1 VCRPRQVRAAIDEDC
16 RRYLRDLADLW
27 SVSSLHQ
34 LALDGPWAVWPVE
47 ARVPTLLQHVLASRM
62 AISAGTIFRLLEL
75 VVEPDDVLA
84 ARRSFASRQPGLRA
98 RALEFLDNTLVGSL
112 RRNVGCVID
121 DASPEDKLRRAEE
134 WFGIA
139 QQTPTATVR
148 RLLDAWRGPDQRAP
162 ILASVAVY
170 TVVTEEMTELFDAV
184 RELEVSTDDD
194 LVRETAAW
202 AVRVIDGAQ
211 GSDSMTQMTRIE
223 KMAFLQGVD
232 VFARLSADETLQLA
246 MIASEQR
253 VARGDVIY
261 RRDDPPDLMYTVVDG
276 RVRLDG
282 PGGERRGVGPAGRF
296 GVHDILSER
305 PRAST
310 AVAEEDTHLLAIEAD
325 DFFDLLVGNVGI
337 VKALFR
343 QVLRG
348 EDGASLR

>member
-1 VCRPRQVRAAIDEDC
+1 VRSAITEDC

-62 AISAGTIFRLLEL
+62 AISAGVIFRLLEL
-75 VVEPDDVLA
+75 EREPNDVLA

-121 DASPEDKLRRAEE
+121 DASPNDKLRRAEE
-134 WFGIA
+134 WFGITQEA
-139 QQTPTATVR
+139 PAATVQ
-148 RLLDAWRGPDQRAP
+148 RLLDSWRGPDQRSP
-162 ILASVAVY
+162 IVASVAVF
-170 TVVTEEMTELFDAV
+170 TIVTEKMTELYGAV
-184 RELEVSTDDD
+184 RDLAEVADDD
-194 LVRETAAW
+194 LVRETAVW
-202 AVRVIDGAQ
+202 AVREIDGAER
-211 GSDSMTQMTRIE
+211 GDPMTEMTRIE

-246 MIASEQR
+246 MIAREQR
-253 VARGDVIY
+253 VERGEVIY
-261 RRDDPPDLMYTVVDG
+261 RHDDPPDLMFTVVDG

-282 PGGERRGVGPAGRF
+282 PGGDRRSVGSAGRF
-296 GVHDILSER
+296 GVLDILSER
-305 PRAST
+305 PRATT
-310 AVAEEDTHLLAIEAD
+310 AVAEEDTHLLVIEAE

-337 VKALFR
+337 VKSLFR

-348 EDGASLR
+348 EDAGGVR